1 MSITVEKINV
11 LSFIIT
17 GAERLDPVR
26 VMIENIEPGKGLLT
40 ITCFGRS
47 WNGSW
52 GSMGGDTVQEFIKR
66 VSNDYLIGCLAP
78 RLESTVDADNEANLI
93 FVKSQIIKLRRER
106 EIDREEAREMWTEAN
121 DAENVKANCCDF
133 LVGDKL
139 LNLFG
144 DDSWYAGW
152 PTVLN
157 PEYQYLDRVIN
168 AVRDGMAEMERA
180 V

>member
-66 VSNDYLIGCLAP
+66 VSNDYLIGCLDHQ
-78 RLESTVDADNEANLI
+78 LESTVDDDNDANLL
-93 FVKSQIIKLRRER
+93 FVKTEIIKLRRQK
-106 EIDREEAREMWTEAN
+106 EIDAYKAREMWDE
-121 DAENVKANCCDF
+121 AENAEDVKANCCDY
-133 LVGDKL
+133 GIGNEL

-144 DDSWYAGW
+144 DDPWYAKW
-152 PTVLN
+152 PSVPN

-168 AVRDGMAEMERA
+168 AVRDGIAEMERA